1 MNRAAVFSLRVLTMA
16 LARLFWGVAVGIVSD
31 SHGSEIEVGIDFGG
45 VAVGIVSDSHGSE
58 IEVGFDKV

>member
-1 MNRAAVFSLRVLTMA
+1 MA